1 WSVFGWSDWGCA
13 SIGWPF
19 GSIRS
24 GTEIF
29 GSVAAA
35 TAVSGSLEV
44 PACAGAI
51 AVAVSAAQISNAERR
66 EANILTVENAV
77 NLRPTH
83 AIYLRLLVLA
93 SLVIPRLA
101 WHSLRL
107 LTGKCPPLFVLEQGF
122 TRLAGRV
129 KANRSFQR

>member
-1 WSVFGWSDWGCA
+1 M
-13 SIGWPF
+13 
-19 GSIRS
+19 
-24 GTEIF
+24 
-29 GSVAAA
+29 
-35 TAVSGSLEV
+35 L
-44 PACAGAI
+44 AGAI